1 MADLKI
7 TDLIAEGEIE
17 KLKSLSGELKTV
29 KEIYIEVA
37 TKLAAGLKVKI
48 ETEGDLAKYL
58 NSIGENAKQAEA
70 NTLRFNTVLQ
80 QEQQTLN
87 NTTNT
92 ISRNLAEREKE
103 NRTKREGY
111 EFDKVALELALKV
124 LGTREENIARL
135 TKEQTNLKMVKQEQS
150 DLNKRLKDGAID
162 LNTYNTRMT
171 KLNNEESKSKIAI
184 QELNRTINNQT
195 KEMQAAEGTY
205 TQLSQRLE
213 ILKRAYRQLSEEEKN
228 SPLGK
233 QLNAAILDLDA
244 HLKDLDADMGQF
256 QRNVGNYA
264 IATDKMAGSFLN
276 LLGLPPQ
283 LSNSLKGCFETMAK
297 GESVMASLGT
307 KLGALGRTLM
317 TFLANPAMLA
327 ILGIG
332 GAVAAFKWWYDYNKG
347 IAEATRLTKEFFGI
361 KDSGELTALRDEIK
375 AVADVYEKDY
385 IDVLKTVDALH
396 AQWGMSAQ
404 EALQVVKD
412 GFASGADL
420 GGNMLS
426 LLQQYAPSFHDIGLS
441 ASETV
446 AIIQQ
451 TRSGIFTEGGL
462 QAIQMAGVRIR
473 QMSESA
479 KKSLDAIG
487 LSSKQIEQELSSGE
501 TSIME
506 VIKMISS
513 RIKELP
519 PDCEEVGNV
528 LKDVFGRNGAAQG
541 LQMIESFDQMN
552 TSLEEAK
559 KTTGEYGELLEK
571 QVEAQTELNKAVSEL
586 FDATDEGF
594 ENTILSLKI
603 IGTELLTEV
612 VKGVK
617 DIFDWFKEWYDESWL
632 VRGVIEFIVASVRTL
647 WNVIEVGGAIV
658 IDVFKTMGAAAK
670 ALGNVIQS
678 IFEWDSEK
686 FNKAVR
692 EWNASFNRYGSDLIN
707 NFKKNGKDVGEA
719 WVDGYNK
726 TVKNGDLEEPKI
738 NMMGDPKYQVKL
750 LGEQNYDESSKKSAN
765 DASKDLSKGFEAA
778 IKPRNKISGNGGN
791 EDAEKDAE
799 KAAKLAEK
807 KRKEQEKMEEAAE
820 KARIAA
826 EKTNIANRLALVEKG
841 SEEELKVKQ
850 EKLSMERDLE
860 LKEAE
865 KNGADMALIH
875 EKFQKEMDELD
886 QEYAHLAVER
896 ISDRYAA
903 ESVALNE
910 SFALR
915 QKLLAEQ
922 YAKQDIS
929 EAEYQE
935 KKAALEEEYAKAT
948 HERAIQQVQEQIAVA
963 GISADERQKLEEKL
977 AKSLADLYKWE
988 AEQFAKSRNEEV
1000 KADEDA
1006 HKKRMRNVQMYLQKT
1021 AQMLN
1026 AVTDL
1031 FGALSDAKIS
1041 RIEEEEKALDEQY
1054 DKDVE
1059 RIVMMEESGA
1069 ITKEEAEARKRAA
1082 EEVSERKHE
1091 ELERKKAQLE
1101 YKQAVLEKANKIA
1114 QIGINTAM
1122 GITSALAMFPPNIPL
1137 SITVGAIGAI
1147 QLATALAQPIK
1158 AYAKGTPEGGH
1169 DGGLALV
1176 GDGGKNEIVTY
1187 NGKAWKTSDKPQL
1200 VDLPK
1205 GAEVFPDVRNF
1216 ELKQLQFM
1224 GELTQGGGTEVKV
1237 INDYK
1242 MLEREQKQT
1251 NSLLKQQM
1259 RQNARIAYLQ
1269 RFYDNLKRL

>member
-17 KLKSLSGELKTV
+17 KLRSLSSELKNV
-29 KEIYIEVA
+29 KDVYVEVA
-37 TKLAAGLKVKI
+37 GKLSAGLSVKI
-48 ETEGDLAKYL
+48 ETSGDLAEYMKRV
-58 NSIGENAKQAEA
+58 SESAKQAES
-70 NTLRFNTVLQ
+70 NTAQFNAVLQ
-80 QEQQTLN
+80 QESQAIQ

-92 ISRNLAEREKE
+92 ISRELAERQKVNREK
-103 NRTKREGY
+103 RSGY
-111 EFDKVALELALKV
+111 EFDKTALELAVKII
-124 LGTREENIARL
+124 GTREENIAKL
-135 TKEQTNLKMVKQEQS
+135 TKEQTNLRLVKQEQA
-150 DLNKRLKDGAID
+150 DWNKKLKDGEVLLD
-162 LNTYNTRMT
+162 KYNSVMV
-171 KLNNEESKSKIAI
+171 KLNNQESKSKIAV
-184 QELNRTINNQT
+184 QELNRVINNQT

-205 TQLSQRLE
+205 AQLSQRLE
-213 ILKRAYRQLSEEEKN
+213 LLKRAYRQLSEDEKK
-228 SPLGK
+228 SPLGNT
-233 QLNAAILDLDA
+233 LNKAIIDLDA
-244 HLKDLDADMGQF
+244 HMKDLDADMGQF

-276 LLGLPPQ
+276 MLGLPPQ

-307 KLGALGRTLM
+307 KLAALGRTLM

-327 ILGIG
+327 ILGIAG
-332 GAVAAFKWWYDYNKG
+332 TVAAFKWWYEYNKG

-707 NFKKNGKDVGEA
+707 SFKKNGKDVGEA
-719 WVDGYNK
+719 WVEGYNK

-738 NMMGDPKYQVKL
+738 NMI
-750 LGEQNYDESSKKSAN
+750 GEQNYDESSKKSAN
-765 DASKDLSKGFEAA
+765 DASKDLSKDFEAA
-778 IKPRNKISGNGGN
+778 IKPRKKFTGNSGDDSK
-791 EDAEKDAE
+791 DAEKD
-799 KAAKLAEK
+799 AKLAEK
-807 KRKEQEKMEEAAE
+807 KRKEQEKLEEAAE

-850 EKLSMERDLE
+850 EKLAMERDLE

-886 QEYAHLAVER
+886 EEYAHLQVER

-922 YAKQDIS
+922 YAKNEIS
-929 EAEYQE
+929 EAEYQK
-935 KKAALEEEYAKAT
+935 KKAELDEEYARAS

-963 GISADERQKLEEKL
+963 GVSAEERQKLEEQL
-977 AKSLADLYKWE
+977 SKSLADLYKWE
-988 AEQFAKSRNEEV
+988 AEQYKKSKEEEV

-1006 HKKRMRNVQMYLQKT
+1006 HKKRMKNTQMYLQKT
-1021 AQMLN
+1021 AQMIS

-1031 FGALSDAKIS
+1031 FGALSDAKLEKIDD
-1041 RIEEEEKALDEQY
+1041 EEEALDEQY

-1059 RIVMMEESGA
+1059 RISMLEESGA

-1082 EEVSERKHE
+1082 EAETQQKRE
-1091 ELERKKAQLE
+1091 ELEKKRAQIE
-1101 YKQAVLEKANKIA
+1101 YKQAVMEKANKVA
-1114 QIGINTAM
+1114 QIAISTALGVM
-1122 GITSALAMFPPNIPL
+1122 QALAMLPPNVPL
-1137 SITVGAIGAI
+1137 SVTIGAIGAV

-1169 DGGLALV
+1169 PGGLALV
-1176 GDGGKNEIVTY
+1176 GDGGTHEIVSY
-1187 NGKAWKTSDKPQL
+1187 NGKAWLTSDKPQL
-1200 VDLPK
+1200 VHLPK
-1205 GAEVFPDVRNF
+1205 GAEVFPNVNEVTFDN
-1216 ELKQLQFM
+1216 LQPIATD
-1224 GELTQGGGTEVKV
+1224 GKSEVHV
-1237 INDYK
+1237 VNDYAR
-1242 MLEREQKQT
+1242 LEKRVDMT
-1251 NSLLKQQM
+1251 NKLLRMQM
-1259 RQNARIAYLQ
+1259 RSQQRIAYMQ
-1269 RFYDNLKRL
+1269 RFHDRRNEL

>member
-58 NSIGENAKQAEA
+58 NSIGENARQAEA

-111 EFDKVALELALKV
+111 EFDKEALKLALEV
-124 LGTREENIARL
+124 LGTREENIAKL
-135 TKEQTNLKMVKQEQS
+135 TKEQTNLKLVRQEQAYW
-150 DLNKRLKDGAID
+150 NKQLKDGKGDVDKINAA
-162 LNTYNTRMT
+162 MA
-171 KLNNEESKSKIAI
+171 KLNDQESKSKIAI

-195 KEMQAAEGTY
+195 KEMQAADGTY

-213 ILKRAYRQLSEEEKN
+213 LLKRAYRQLSDDAKKE
-228 SPLGK
+228 PIGTT
-233 QLNAAILDLDA
+233 LNNAILELDA

-297 GESVMASLGT
+297 GESVMASLGM
-307 KLGALGRTLM
+307 KLAALGRTLM

-332 GAVAAFKWWYDYNKG
+332 GAVAAFKWWYEYNKG

-506 VIKMISS
+506 VIKMISA

-603 IGTELLTEV
+603 IGTELLVEV
-612 VKGVK
+612 LHGMK
-617 DIFDWFKEWYDESWL
+617 DIVNWFIEWYNESVL
-632 VRGVIEFIVASVRTL
+632 VHGVIQLLGAAFRTV
-647 WNVIEVGGAIV
+647 WNVIQTGVSAIV
-658 IDVFKTMGAAAK
+658 LLFKQFGAVVK
-670 ALGNVIQS
+670 SVGDMIVG
-678 IFEWDSEK
+678 IFTLDWDK
-686 FNKAVR
+686 IKNG
-692 EWNASFNRYGSDLIN
+692 WN
-707 NFKKNGKDVGEA
+707 NFFETTMKNLKKFGNDAIQNAKDVADGYVDAWNNTVNGKE
-719 WVDGYNK
+719 
-726 TVKNGDLEEPKI
+726 
-738 NMMGDPKYQVKL
+738 VKL
-750 LGEQNYDESSKKSAN
+750 LGSDGATAEPSHTEKAGQNERRT
-765 DASKDLSKGFEAA
+765 
-778 IKPRNKISGNGGN
+778 RNGIAGNGGDSG
-791 EDAEKDAE
+791 EDSKEAE

-850 EKLSMERDLE
+850 EKLAMERDLE

-865 KNGADMALIH
+865 KNGADKQLIIDKFEKEREAL
-875 EKFQKEMDELD
+875 DE
-886 QEYAHLAVER
+886 EYAHLAVER

-988 AEQFAKSRNEEV
+988 AEQFAKSRAEEV

-1006 HKKRMRNVQMYLQKT
+1006 HKKRMRNVQMYMQKT

-1082 EEVSERKHE
+1082 EAKSEEKHE
-1091 ELERKKAQLE
+1091 ELEKKKKALE
-1101 YKQAVLEKANKIA
+1101 YKQAVIEKANNVA
-1114 QIGINTAM
+1114 QIAIQT
-1122 GITSALAMFPPNIPL
+1122 ALAITRALPNIPL
-1137 SITVGAIGAI
+1137 SITVGAIGAV

-1158 AYAKGTPEGGH
+1158 AYAKGTPKGGH

-1176 GDGGKNEIVTY
+1176 GDGGKNEIVTF

-1242 MLEREQKQT
+1242 ALERGQKQT

-1269 RFYDNLKRL
+1269 RFYERMKNL

>member
-17 KLKSLSGELKTV
+17 KLKGLSNELKNV
-29 KEIYIEVA
+29 KEIYVEVA
-37 TKLAAGLKVKI
+37 TKLAAGLKMKI
-48 ETEGDLAKYL
+48 ETSGDLAEYL
-58 NSIGENAKQAEA
+58 KSIGENAKQAEA

-124 LGTREENIARL
+124 LGTRDENITRL
-135 TKEQTNLKMVKQEQS
+135 TKEQTNLKMVKQEQA
-150 DLNKRLKDGAID
+150 DWNRRLKEGSVD
-162 LNTYNTRMT
+162 LVKYNEVMA
-171 KLNNEESKSKIAI
+171 KLNSQESASKIAI

-195 KEMQAAEGTY
+195 KEMQAADGTY

-213 ILKRAYRQLSEEEKN
+213 ILKRAYRQLSETEKD

-233 QLNAAILDLDA
+233 QLNSAILDLDA

-264 IATDKMAGSFLN
+264 IATDKLAGSFLN

-283 LSNSLKGCFETMAK
+283 LSNSLKGCLDTLK
-297 GESVMASLGT
+297 NGESVMASLGT
-307 KLGALGRTLM
+307 KLGALGKTLM
-317 TFLANPAMLA
+317 GFLANPAMLA
-327 ILGIG
+327 VLGIG
-332 GAVAAFKWWYDYNKG
+332 GAVAGFKWWYEYNKG
-347 IAEATRLTKEFFGI
+347 LAEATRLTREFFGI
-361 KDSGELTALRDEIK
+361 ADSGELTALRDEIK
-375 AVADVYEKDY
+375 AVADVYGKDY
-385 IDVLKTVDALH
+385 VDVLHAVDAVN
-396 AQWGMSAQ
+396 AQWGLSTQ
-404 EALQVVKD
+404 ESLAIVKD
-412 GFASGADL
+412 GFVSGADL
-420 GGNMLS
+420 SGNFLS
-426 LLQQYAPSFHDIGLS
+426 MLQQYAPSFHDIGLS

-451 TRSGIFTEGGL
+451 TRSGIFSEGGL

-473 QMSESA
+473 QMSSSA
-479 KKSLDAIG
+479 KQSLDAIG

-501 TSIME
+501 TSLME
-506 VIKMISS
+506 VIKMISA

-541 LQMIESFDQMN
+541 LQMIESFAEMN
-552 TSLEEAK
+552 TSLDEAK

-571 QVEAQTELNKAVSEL
+571 QMEVQTELNKAVSEL

-594 ENTILSLKI
+594 ENTILSLKV
-603 IGTELLTEV
+603 IGTELLVEV
-612 VKGVK
+612 VRGVK

-632 VRGVIEFIVASVRTL
+632 VRGVIELIVASVLTL
-647 WNVIEVGGAIV
+647 WNVIEMGGAV
-658 IDVFKTMGAAAK
+658 VLDVFKTMGAAAK

-678 IFEWDSEK
+678 IFEWDGEK

-692 EWNASFNRYGSDLIN
+692 EWNESFNRYGSELIQ

-719 WVDGYNK
+719 WVDGWK
-726 TVKNGDLEEPKI
+726 KSVKNGDLEEPKI
-738 NMMGDPKYQVKL
+738 NM

-765 DASKDLSKGFEAA
+765 DASKDLSKDFESA
-778 IKPRNKISGNGGN
+778 IKPRKKIRGNGGN
-791 EDAEKDAE
+791 EDAEKEAE
-799 KAAKLAEK
+799 KTAKLAEK
-807 KRKEQEKMEEAAE
+807 KRKEQERLEEAAE
-820 KARIAA
+820 KARVAA
-826 EKTNIANRLALVEKG
+826 EKANIANRLALVEKG

-850 EKLSMERDLE
+850 EKLAMERDLE

-886 QEYAHLAVER
+886 QEYAHLQVER
-896 ISDRYAA
+896 IGERYAT
-903 ESVALNE
+903 ESVVLNE

-915 QKLLAEQ
+915 QKMLAEQ
-922 YAKQDIS
+922 YAQGLIS
-929 EAEYQE
+929 EDEYQA
-935 KKAALEEEYAKAT
+935 KKAAIEEEYARSS
-948 HERAIQQVQEQIAVA
+948 HERAIQQIQEQIAVA
-963 GISADERQKLEEKL
+963 GMSADERQKLEEQL

-988 AEQFAKSRNEEV
+988 AEQFKKNRDEEV
-1000 KADEDA
+1000 KADDDA
-1006 HKKRMRNVQMYLQKT
+1006 HKKRMKNVQMYLQKT

-1041 RIEEEEKALDEQY
+1041 KIEEEEKALDEQY

-1091 ELERKKAQLE
+1091 ELEKKKAQIE
-1101 YKQAVLEKANKIA
+1101 YKQAVMEKANKIA
-1114 QIGINTAM
+1114 QIGINTALGVM
-1122 GITSALAMFPPNIPL
+1122 SALAMFPPNIPL
-1137 SITVGAIGAI
+1137 SVTIGAIGAV

-1158 AYAKGTPEGGH
+1158 AYAKGTPKGGH
-1169 DGGLALV
+1169 EGGLALV
-1176 GDGGKNEIVTY
+1176 GDGGKSEIVTY
-1187 NGKAWKTSDKPQL
+1187 DGKAWKTSDKPQL
-1200 VDLPK
+1200 VELPK

-1224 GELTQGGGTEVKV
+1224 GELANGGGTEVKV
-1237 INDYK
+1237 VNDYK
-1242 MLEREQKQT
+1242 ALEREQKQT

-1259 RQNARIAYLQ
+1259 RQQSRIAYLQ
-1269 RFYDNLKRL
+1269 RFYENLKRL

>member
-48 ETEGDLAKYL
+48 ETDGDLAKYL

-332 GAVAAFKWWYDYNKG
+332 GAVAAFKWWYEYNKG

-506 VIKMISS
+506 VIKMISA

-603 IGTELLTEV
+603 IGTELLVEV
-612 VKGVK
+612 LHGMK
-617 DIFDWFKEWYDESWL
+617 DIVNWFIEWYNESVL
-632 VRGVIEFIVASVRTL
+632 VRGVIQLLGAAFRTV
-647 WNVIEVGGAIV
+647 WNVVQTGVSAIV
-658 IDVFKTMGAAAK
+658 LLFKQFGAVVK
-670 ALGNVIQS
+670 SVGDMIVG
-678 IFEWDSEK
+678 IFTLDWDK
-686 FNKAVR
+686 IKNG
-692 EWNASFNRYGSDLIN
+692 WN
-707 NFKKNGKDVGEA
+707 NFFETTMKNLKKFGNDAIQNAKDVADGYVDA
-719 WVDGYNK
+719 WNNTVDGK
-726 TVKNGDLEEPKI
+726 K
-738 NMMGDPKYQVKL
+738 VKL
-750 LGEQNYDESSKKSAN
+750 LGSEGATAELSHTEKAGQNERRT
-765 DASKDLSKGFEAA
+765 
-778 IKPRNKISGNGGN
+778 RNGIAGNGGDSG
-791 EDAEKDAE
+791 EDADKEAE

-1006 HKKRMRNVQMYLQKT
+1006 HKKRMRNVQMYMQKT

-1158 AYAKGTPEGGH
+1158 AYAKGTPKGGH

-1176 GDGGKNEIVTY
+1176 GDGGKNEIVTF

-1242 MLEREQKQT
+1242 ALERGQKQT

>member
-7 TDLIAEGEIE
+7 SDLIAEGEIE
-17 KLKSLSGELKTV
+17 KLRSLSGELKNV

-37 TKLAAGLKVKI
+37 AKLAAGLKMKI

-58 NSIGENAKQAEA
+58 QSVSENAKQAEA
-70 NTLRFNTVLQ
+70 NTAKFNTILQ
-80 QEQQTLN
+80 QEQQALN
-87 NTTNT
+87 STTNT

-103 NRTKREGY
+103 NRAKREGY
-111 EFDKVALELALKV
+111 EFDKVALELATKII
-124 LGTREENIARL
+124 GTREENIAKL
-135 TKEQTNLKMVKQEQS
+135 TKEQTNLRLIRQEQAEW
-150 DLNKRLKDGAID
+150 NKKLKDGEV
-162 LNTYNTRMT
+162 LTGKYNSVMM

-195 KEMQAAEGTY
+195 KEMQAADGTY
-205 TQLSQRLE
+205 AQLSQRLE
-213 ILKRAYRQLSEEEKN
+213 ILRRAYRQLSEEDKK
-228 SPLGK
+228 SPLGNH
-233 QLNAAILDLDA
+233 LNKAIIDLDA

-264 IATDKMAGSFLN
+264 IATDKMASSFLN
-276 LLGLPPQ
+276 MLGLPPQ
-283 LSNSLKGCFETMAK
+283 LSNSLKGCFDTMAK
-297 GESVMASLGT
+297 GESVMANLGT
-307 KLGALGRTLM
+307 KLGALGKTLM
-317 TFLANPAMLA
+317 GFLANPAMLA
-327 ILGIG
+327 VLGIG
-332 GAVAAFKWWYDYNKG
+332 GAVAGFKWWYEYNKG

-385 IDVLKTVDALH
+385 VDVLKTVDALH
-396 AQWGMSAQ
+396 VQWGMSAQ
-404 EALQVVKD
+404 EALQIVKD

-420 GGNMLS
+420 SGNMLNQ
-426 LLQQYAPSFHDIGLS
+426 LQQYAPSFHDIGLS

-586 FDATDEGF
+586 FDATDNGF

-603 IGTELLTEV
+603 IGTELLVEV
-612 VKGVK
+612 VRGVK

-632 VRGVIEFIVASVRTL
+632 VRGAIEFIVASVRTL
-647 WNVIEVGGAIV
+647 WNVIEMGGAV
-658 IDVFKTMGAAAK
+658 VLDVFKTMGAAAK

-692 EWNASFNRYGSDLIN
+692 EWNESFNRYGGELIQ
-707 NFKKNGKDVGEA
+707 NFKKNGMDVGEA
-719 WVDGYNK
+719 WVDGWNK
-726 TVKNGDLEEPKI
+726 TVKKKELEEPKI
-738 NMMGDPKYQVKL
+738 NMM
-750 LGEQNYDESSKKSAN
+750 GEQNYDESSKKSAN
-765 DASKDLSKGFEAA
+765 DVSNDLSKGFESA
-778 IKPRNKISGNGGN
+778 IKPRNRITGNGGN
-791 EDAEKDAE
+791 VDAEKEAEKEAE
-799 KAAKLAEK
+799 KAVRLAEK
-807 KRKEQEKMEEAAE
+807 KRKEQERMEEAAE

-841 SEEELKVKQ
+841 SEEELKVKR
-850 EKLSMERDLE
+850 EKLAMERDLE

-865 KNGADMALIH
+865 KNGADMTLIH
-875 EKFQKEMDELD
+875 EKFQKQMDELD
-886 QEYAHLAVER
+886 QEYAHLQVER
-896 ISDRYAA
+896 ISERYAT
-903 ESVALNE
+903 EGVVLNE

-915 QKLLAEQ
+915 QKQLAEQ
-922 YAKQDIS
+922 YAQGIIS
-929 EAEYQE
+929 EEEYQE
-935 KKAALEEEYAKAT
+935 KKAALEEEYARAS
-948 HERAIQQVQEQIAVA
+948 HERAIQQIQEQIAVA
-963 GISADERQKLEEKL
+963 GMSADERQKLEEQL
-977 AKSLADLYKWE
+977 SKSLADLYKWE
-988 AEQFAKSRNEEV
+988 AEQFKKSRDEEV

-1006 HKKRMRNVQMYLQKT
+1006 HKKRMKNVQMYLQKT

-1054 DKDVE
+1054 SKDVE

-1091 ELERKKAQLE
+1091 ELEKKKAQIE
-1101 YKQAVLEKANKIA
+1101 YKQAVIEKANKIA
-1114 QIGINTAM
+1114 QIGIAT
-1122 GITSALAMFPPNIPL
+1122 ALAITQALPNIPL
-1137 SITVGAIGAI
+1137 SVTVGTIGAI

-1158 AYAKGTPEGGH
+1158 AYAKGTPKGGH

-1176 GDGGKNEIVTY
+1176 GDGGKSEIVTY
-1187 NGKAWKTSDKPQL
+1187 DGKAWKTSDKPQL
-1200 VDLPK
+1200 VQLPK

-1224 GELTQGGGTEVKV
+1224 GELSNGGAEVKV
-1237 INDYK
+1237 INDYQK
-1242 MLEREQKQT
+1242 LEREQRTT

-1269 RFYDNLKRL
+1269 RFYENLKRL

>member
-111 EFDKVALELALKV
+111 EFDKVALDLAV
-124 LGTREENIARL
+124 QILGTREENIAKL
-135 TKEQTNLKMVKQEQS
+135 TKEQTNLKLVRQEQAEWNKKLR
-150 DLNKRLKDGAID
+150 DGKMDVDKFNAVMVQLNER
-162 LNTYNTRMT
+162 
-171 KLNNEESKSKIAI
+171 ESKSKIAV

-205 TQLSQRLE
+205 AQLSQRLE
-213 ILKRAYRQLSEEEKN
+213 LLRRAYRQLSEDEKK
-228 SPLGK
+228 SPLGDT
-233 QLNAAILDLDA
+233 LNKAIIDLDA

-327 ILGIG
+327 ILGIAG
-332 GAVAAFKWWYDYNKG
+332 TVAAFKWWYEYNKG

-404 EALQVVKD
+404 ESLQVVKD

-506 VIKMISS
+506 VIKMISA

-603 IGTELLTEV
+603 IGTELLVEV
-612 VKGVK
+612 LHGMK
-617 DIFDWFKEWYDESWL
+617 DIVNWFIEWYNESVL
-632 VRGVIEFIVASVRTL
+632 VRGVIQLLGAAFRTV
-647 WNVIEVGGAIV
+647 WNVVQTGVSAIV
-658 IDVFKTMGAAAK
+658 LLFKQFGAVVK
-670 ALGNVIQS
+670 SVGDMIVG
-678 IFEWDSEK
+678 IFTLDWDK
-686 FNKAVR
+686 IKNG
-692 EWNASFNRYGSDLIN
+692 WN
-707 NFKKNGKDVGEA
+707 NFFETTMKNLKKFGNDAIQNAKDVADGYVDAWNNTVNGKE
-719 WVDGYNK
+719 
-726 TVKNGDLEEPKI
+726 
-738 NMMGDPKYQVKL
+738 VKL
-750 LGEQNYDESSKKSAN
+750 LGEGATAKPTPTEKAGQNERRT
-765 DASKDLSKGFEAA
+765 
-778 IKPRNKISGNGGN
+778 RNGIAGNGGN
-791 EDAEKDAE
+791 EDAEKEAE

-841 SEEELKVKQ
+841 SEEELKVKR

-865 KNGADMALIH
+865 KNGADKQLIIDKFEKEREAL
-875 EKFQKEMDELD
+875 DE
-886 QEYAHLAVER
+886 EYAHLAVER

-988 AEQFAKSRNEEV
+988 AEQFAKSRAEEV

-1006 HKKRMRNVQMYLQKT
+1006 HKKRMRNVQMYMQKT

-1041 RIEEEEKALDEQY
+1041 KIEEEEKALDEQY

-1158 AYAKGTPEGGH
+1158 AYAKGTPKGGH

-1242 MLEREQKQT
+1242 ALERGQKQT

>member
-58 NSIGENAKQAEA
+58 NSIGENARQAEA

-111 EFDKVALELALKV
+111 EFDKVALKLALEV
-124 LGTREENIARL
+124 LGTREENIAKL
-135 TKEQTNLKMVKQEQS
+135 TKEQTNLKLVRQEQAYW
-150 DLNKRLKDGAID
+150 NKQLKDGKGDVDKINAA
-162 LNTYNTRMT
+162 MA
-171 KLNNEESKSKIAI
+171 KLNDQENKSKIAI

-195 KEMQAAEGTY
+195 KEMQAADGTY

-213 ILKRAYRQLSEEEKN
+213 LLKRAYRQLSDDAKKE
-228 SPLGK
+228 PIGTT
-233 QLNAAILDLDA
+233 LNNAILELDA

-307 KLGALGRTLM
+307 KLGALGRTMM

-332 GAVAAFKWWYDYNKG
+332 GAVAAFKWWYEYNKG

-612 VKGVK
+612 LHGLKDVVNWFIELYNESMAVRYVVQALGVAFSTTWN
-617 DIFDWFKEWYDESWL
+617 IVETGL
-632 VRGVIEFIVASVRTL
+632 QFIVLGFKQVAAVIKSTAGMLEGVFTL
-647 WNVIEVGGAIV
+647 DWDKIKDSWNSFFSTTLNNIKSFG
-658 IDVFKTMGAAAK
+658 
-670 ALGNVIQS
+670 
-678 IFEWDSEK
+678 
-686 FNKAVR
+686 NKAAQ
-692 EWNASFNRYGSDLIN
+692 NA
-707 NFKKNGKDVGEA
+707 KDVANAYVDA
-719 WVDGYNK
+719 WNNTVDGK
-726 TVKNGDLEEPKI
+726 E
-738 NMMGDPKYQVKL
+738 VKL
-750 LGEQNYDESSKKSAN
+750 LGSEGATAKPTPTEKAGQNERRT
-765 DASKDLSKGFEAA
+765 
-778 IKPRNKISGNGGN
+778 RNGIAGNGGDSG
-791 EDAEKDAE
+791 EDAKEAE
-799 KAAKLAEK
+799 KEAKLAEK

-850 EKLSMERDLE
+850 EKLAMERDLE

-948 HERAIQQVQEQIAVA
+948 HERAIKQVQEQIAVA

-988 AEQFAKSRNEEV
+988 AEQFAKSRADEV

-1006 HKKRMRNVQMYLQKT
+1006 HKKRMRNVQMYMQKT

-1176 GDGGKNEIVTY
+1176 GDGGKNEIITF

-1242 MLEREQKQT
+1242 ALERGQKQT

>member
-17 KLKSLSGELKTV
+17 KLKSLSDELKTV

-48 ETEGDLAKYL
+48 ETDGDLAKYL

-111 EFDKVALELALKV
+111 EFDKVALDLAV
-124 LGTREENIARL
+124 QILGTREENIAKL
-135 TKEQTNLKMVKQEQS
+135 TKEQTNLKLVRQEQAEWNKKLR
-150 DLNKRLKDGAID
+150 DGKMDVDKFNAVMVQLNER
-162 LNTYNTRMT
+162 
-171 KLNNEESKSKIAI
+171 ESKSKIAV

-205 TQLSQRLE
+205 AQLSQRLE
-213 ILKRAYRQLSEEEKN
+213 LLRRAYRQLSEDEKK
-228 SPLGK
+228 SPLGDT
-233 QLNAAILDLDA
+233 LNKAIIDLDA

-327 ILGIG
+327 ILGIAG
-332 GAVAAFKWWYDYNKG
+332 TVAAFKWWYEYNKG

-361 KDSGELTALRDEIK
+361 TDSGELTALRDEIK

-506 VIKMISS
+506 VIKMISA

-603 IGTELLTEV
+603 IGTELLVEV
-612 VKGVK
+612 LHGMK
-617 DIFDWFKEWYDESWL
+617 DIVNWFIEWYNESVL
-632 VRGVIEFIVASVRTL
+632 VRGVIQLLGAAFRTV
-647 WNVIEVGGAIV
+647 WNVVQTGVSAIV
-658 IDVFKTMGAAAK
+658 LLFKQFGAVVK
-670 ALGNVIQS
+670 SVGDMIVG
-678 IFEWDSEK
+678 IFTLDWDK
-686 FNKAVR
+686 IKNG
-692 EWNASFNRYGSDLIN
+692 WN
-707 NFKKNGKDVGEA
+707 NFFETTMKNLKKFGNDAIQNAKDVADGYVDAWNNTVNGKE
-719 WVDGYNK
+719 
-726 TVKNGDLEEPKI
+726 
-738 NMMGDPKYQVKL
+738 VKL
-750 LGEQNYDESSKKSAN
+750 LGEGATAKPTPTEKAGQNERRT
-765 DASKDLSKGFEAA
+765 
-778 IKPRNKISGNGGN
+778 RNGIAGNGGGDSK
-791 EDAEKDAE
+791 EAE

-865 KNGADMALIH
+865 KNGADKQLIIDKFEKEREAL
-875 EKFQKEMDELD
+875 DE
-886 QEYAHLAVER
+886 EYAHLAVER

-1006 HKKRMRNVQMYLQKT
+1006 HKKRMRNVQMYMQKT

-1158 AYAKGTPEGGH
+1158 AYAKGTPKGGH

-1242 MLEREQKQT
+1242 ALERGQKQT

-1269 RFYDNLKRL
+1269 RFYERMKNL

>member
-48 ETEGDLAKYL
+48 ETDGDLAKYL

-111 EFDKVALELALKV
+111 EFDKVALDLAV
-124 LGTREENIARL
+124 QILGTREENIAKL
-135 TKEQTNLKMVKQEQS
+135 TKEQTNLKLVRQEQAEWNKKLR
-150 DLNKRLKDGAID
+150 DGKMDVDKFNAVMVQLNER
-162 LNTYNTRMT
+162 
-171 KLNNEESKSKIAI
+171 ESKSKIAV

-205 TQLSQRLE
+205 AQLSQRLE
-213 ILKRAYRQLSEEEKN
+213 LLRRAYRQLSEDEKK
-228 SPLGK
+228 SPLGDT
-233 QLNAAILDLDA
+233 LNKAIIDLDA

-327 ILGIG
+327 ILGIAG
-332 GAVAAFKWWYDYNKG
+332 TVAAFKWWYEYNKG

-506 VIKMISS
+506 VIKMISA

-519 PDCEEVGNV
+519 SDCEEVGNV

-571 QVEAQTELNKAVSEL
+571 QVEAQTELNNAVSEL

-603 IGTELLTEV
+603 IGTELLVEV
-612 VKGVK
+612 LHGMK
-617 DIFDWFKEWYDESWL
+617 DIVNWFIEWYNESVL
-632 VRGVIEFIVASVRTL
+632 VRGVIQLLGAAFRTV
-647 WNVIEVGGAIV
+647 WNVIQTGVSAIV
-658 IDVFKTMGAAAK
+658 LLFKQFGAVVK
-670 ALGNVIQS
+670 SVGDMIVG
-678 IFEWDSEK
+678 IFTLDWDK
-686 FNKAVR
+686 
-692 EWNASFNRYGSDLIN
+692 I
-707 NFKKNGKDVGEA
+707 KNGWNNYFETTMKNLKKFGNDAIQNAKDVA
-719 WVDGYNK
+719 DGYVDAWNN
-726 TVKNGDLEEPKI
+726 TVNGKE
-738 NMMGDPKYQVKL
+738 VKL
-750 LGEQNYDESSKKSAN
+750 LGSEGATKDEGRSTKNEGQSTN
-765 DASKDLSKGFEAA
+765 ERRT
-778 IKPRNKISGNGGN
+778 RNGIAGNGGN
-791 EDAEKDAE
+791 EDADKEAE

-826 EKTNIANRLALVEKG
+826 EKTNIANRLALVKKG

-850 EKLSMERDLE
+850 EKLAMERDLE

-865 KNGADMALIH
+865 KNGADKQLIIDKF
-875 EKFQKEMDELD
+875 EKEREELD
-886 QEYAHLAVER
+886 EEYAHLAVER

-948 HERAIQQVQEQIAVA
+948 HERAIKQVQEQIAVA

-988 AEQFAKSRNEEV
+988 AEQFAKSRADEV
-1000 KADEDA
+1000 KADDDA
-1006 HKKRMRNVQMYLQKT
+1006 HKKRMRNVQMYMQKT

-1041 RIEEEEKALDEQY
+1041 KIEEEEKALDEQY

-1059 RIVMMEESGA
+1059 RIETLEESGA

-1082 EEVSERKHE
+1082 EAKSEEKHE
-1091 ELERKKAQLE
+1091 ELEKKKKALE
-1101 YKQAVLEKANKIA
+1101 YKQAVIEKANNVA
-1114 QIGINTAM
+1114 QIAIQT
-1122 GITSALAMFPPNIPL
+1122 ALAITRALPNIPL
-1137 SITVGAIGAI
+1137 SITVGAIGAV

-1158 AYAKGTPEGGH
+1158 AYAKGTPKGGH

-1242 MLEREQKQT
+1242 ALERGQKQT

-1269 RFYDNLKRL
+1269 RFYERMKNL

>member
-48 ETEGDLAKYL
+48 ETDGDLAKYL

-327 ILGIG
+327 ILGIAG
-332 GAVAAFKWWYDYNKG
+332 TVAAFKWWYEYNKG

-506 VIKMISS
+506 VIKMISA

-603 IGTELLTEV
+603 IGTELLVEV
-612 VKGVK
+612 LHGMK
-617 DIFDWFKEWYDESWL
+617 DIVNWFIEWYNESVL
-632 VRGVIEFIVASVRTL
+632 VRGVIQLLGAAFRTV
-647 WNVIEVGGAIV
+647 WNVVQTGVSAIV
-658 IDVFKTMGAAAK
+658 LLFKQFGAVVK
-670 ALGNVIQS
+670 SVGDMIVG
-678 IFEWDSEK
+678 IFTLDWDK
-686 FNKAVR
+686 IKNG
-692 EWNASFNRYGSDLIN
+692 WN
-707 NFKKNGKDVGEA
+707 NFFETTMKNLKKFGNDAIQNAKDVADGYVDAWNNTVNGKE
-719 WVDGYNK
+719 
-726 TVKNGDLEEPKI
+726 
-738 NMMGDPKYQVKL
+738 VKL
-750 LGEQNYDESSKKSAN
+750 LGSEGATAKPTPTEKAGQDERRT
-765 DASKDLSKGFEAA
+765 
-778 IKPRNKISGNGGN
+778 RNGIAGNGGDSG
-791 EDAEKDAE
+791 EDAKEAE

-850 EKLSMERDLE
+850 EKLEMERKLE

-865 KNGADMALIH
+865 KNGADKKLVND
-875 EKFQKEMDELD
+875 KFQKEMEELD

-1006 HKKRMRNVQMYLQKT
+1006 HKKRMRNVQMYMQKT

-1041 RIEEEEKALDEQY
+1041 KIEEEEKALDEQY

-1158 AYAKGTPEGGH
+1158 AYAKGTPKGGH

-1242 MLEREQKQT
+1242 ALERGQKQT